1 MEVDSKLSRARGRFL
16 CDDFEEA
23 KRNRERVAEFLNQDY
38 YAQQA
43 HAIVQW
49 QWGQPAPK
57 DLALG
62 ELPFINRPRPDRNE
76 D

>member
-1 MEVDSKLSRARGRFL
+1 MDNLNHKFM
-16 CDDFEEA
+16 CPNMEEA

-43 HAIVQW
+43 HAIAQW
-49 QWGQPAPK
+49 EWGQPAPK
-57 DLALG
+57 DLVLG